1 MGCTRWV
8 ERKSRQLH
16 LKIELAAAAG
26 PQAKETLQTT
36 LLTTLA
42 LYIVA
47 VVLVSA
53 LFTIPHIQNLVKV
66 AAETKCVSTGVG
78 LLARL

>member
-1 MGCTRWV
+1 MG
-8 ERKSRQLH
+8 L
-16 LKIELAAAAG
+16 
-26 PQAKETLQTT
+26 QAKETLQTT
-36 LLTTLA
+36 LFTTLA

-66 AAETKCVSTGVG
+66 AAETKCV
-78 LLARL
+78 RC